1 MINLSNL
8 RRRSRRSRRG
18 TSLPPTGCG
27 SSGPIV
33 APHYPSPPVEMPRR
47 AKKKAL
53 ARHCIVAGSD
63 YSPGAYTCRQRHHG
77 PPPPH
82 PTPHQ
87 TAQHVADKRGGG
99 WPAGARSGLATQT
112 RSFAFVGFFP
122 KTRSTTPERCM
133 TLYGNHPHT
142 LLTMR
147 PLTSPPGHDTI
158 RDRGHPLTAGRSQR
172 LTPSIQ
178 TLQQASR
185 TTAKSVFLSRTHKTR
200 PRSKAKAER
209 RPPARGSVRLA
220 AFGRTGFPFSLGIDE
235 ALQKRPGDPLTR

>member
-47 AKKKAL
+47 AEK
-53 ARHCIVAGSD
+53 RP
-63 YSPGAYTCRQRHHG
+63 SPGIASSPDPITVLAHIRVDKGTMDH
-77 PPPPH
+77 PH
-82 PTPHQ
+82 PTPPH
-87 TAQHVADKRGGG
+87 TKPRNTWLTNEGGLA
-99 WPAGARSGLATQT
+99 AGARSGLATQT

-185 TTAKSVFLSRTHKTR
+185 TTAKSVFSLTQPQNAPAIEGEGEKAPAGARKCEACGLRENGFSVFTR
-200 PRSKAKAER
+200 DRRSIAETPR
-209 RPPARGSVRLA
+209 
-220 AFGRTGFPFSLGIDE
+220 
-235 ALQKRPGDPLTR
+235 